1 MRHKFSAVLLP
12 FAAGLLGGMVAP
24 SLVVQAQRLEATLMA
39 ESVTAQFM
47 RVVGGNSNVEGSD
60 RIQLATQWNGAGPNL
75 RLLGPDGQT
84 RRVVISAGGIEV
96 PDPDGSGMNVYNQNG
111 VVVGRFGQGRG
122 PFGNQ
127 PLRNVLFLSDQ
138 NGKQRILLAVDS
150 NGNPTIRL
158 MDAFGNI
165 IWSAP

>member
-1 MRHKFSAVLLP
+1 MRHKFLAVLFP
-12 FAAGLLGGMVAP
+12 FAAGLLGGMAGP

-47 RVVGGNSNVEGSD
+47 RVVGANSDAAGSD
-60 RIQLATQWNGAGPNL
+60 RIQLATQWNGAGPNV

-122 PFGNQ
+122 PLGNQ
-127 PLRNVLFLSDQ
+127 PLRNLLFLSDQ

-150 NGNPTIRL
+150 SGNPTIKL

>member
-1 MRHKFSAVLLP
+1 MRRKFLPMLLP
-12 FAAGLLGGMVAP
+12 FAAGLLGGMVARP
-24 SLVVQAQRLEATLMA
+24 LVVQAQRLEATLMA

-47 RVVGGNSNVEGSD
+47 RVIGASSAVTGSD
-60 RIQLATQWNGAGPNL
+60 RIQLGTQWNGAGPNV

-111 VVVGRFGQGRG
+111 IVVGRFGQGRG

-127 PLRNVLFLSDQ
+127 PLRNLLFLSDQ

-150 NGNPTIRL
+150 SGNPTIRL
-158 MDAFGNI
+158 MDALGNT

>member
-1 MRHKFSAVLLP
+1 MRHKFLAVLLP
-12 FAAGLLGGMVAP
+12 FAAGLFGGMVARP
-24 SLVVQAQRLEATLMA
+24 LAVQAQRLEATLMA
-39 ESVTAQFM
+39 ESVTARFM
-47 RVVGGNSNVEGSD
+47 RVVGADSDVAGSD
-60 RIQLATQWNGAGPNL
+60 RIQLATQWDGAGPNV
-75 RLLGPDGQT
+75 RLLGPGQT

-122 PFGNQ
+122 PLGNQ
-127 PLRNVLFLSDQ
+127 PLRNLLFLSDQ

-150 NGNPTIRL
+150 SGNPTIRL
-158 MDAFGNI
+158 LDAFGNV

>member
-1 MRHKFSAVLLP
+1 MRHKFLAVLLP
-12 FAAGLLGGMVAP
+12 FAAGLLGGMAGP

-47 RVVGGNSNVEGSD
+47 RVVGANSDVAGSD
-60 RIQLATQWNGAGPNL
+60 RIQLATQWNGAGPNV

-122 PFGNQ
+122 PLGNQ
-127 PLRNVLFLSDQ
+127 PLRNLLFLSDQ

-150 NGNPTIRL
+150 SGNPTIRL
-158 MDAFGNI
+158 MDALGNI

>member
-1 MRHKFSAVLLP
+1 MRHKFLAMLLP
-12 FAAGLLGGMVAP
+12 VAAGLFGGMVARP
-24 SLVVQAQRLEATLMA
+24 LVIEAQRLEATLMG
-39 ESVTAQFM
+39 ESITAQFM
-47 RVVGGNSNVEGSD
+47 RVIGAGNDVAGSD
-60 RIQLATQWNGAGPNL
+60 RIQLATQWDGGGPNV

-96 PDPDGSGMNVYNQNG
+96 PDPDGSGMNVYNQKG

-122 PFGNQ
+122 PLGNQ
-127 PLRNVLFLSDQ
+127 PLRNLLFLSDQ

-150 NGNPTIRL
+150 SGNPTIRL
-158 MDAFGNI
+158 MDAYGNI

>member
-1 MRHKFSAVLLP
+1 MRHRFLAVLLP
-12 FAAGLLGGMVAP
+12 FAAGLLGGIVARP
-24 SLVVQAQRLEATLMA
+24 LVVQAQRLEATLMA
-39 ESVTAQFM
+39 ESVTAQLM
-47 RVVGGNSNVEGSD
+47 RVVGAHNVAGSD
-60 RIQLATQWNGAGPNL
+60 RIQLATQWGGAGPNV

-122 PFGNQ
+122 PLGNQ
-127 PLRNVLFLSDQ
+127 PLRNLLFLSDQ

-150 NGNPTIRL
+150 SGNPTIRL

>member
-1 MRHKFSAVLLP
+1 MRHKFLAVVFP
-12 FAAGLLGGMVAP
+12 FAAGLLGGMAGP

-47 RVVGGNSNVEGSD
+47 RVVGANSDVAGSD
-60 RIQLATQWNGAGPNL
+60 RLQLATQWNGAGPNV

-122 PFGNQ
+122 PLGNQ
-127 PLRNVLFLSDQ
+127 PLRNLLFLSDQ

-150 NGNPTIRL
+150 SGNPTIRL
-158 MDAFGNI
+158 MDALGNI

>member
-1 MRHKFSAVLLP
+1 MRHTLAMLLP
-12 FAAGLLGGMVAP
+12 FVAGLLGGTLARP
-24 SLVVQAQRLEATLMA
+24 LAVQAQRLEAALRA

-47 RVVGGNSNVEGSD
+47 RVVGVDTAVAGSD
-60 RIQLATQWNGAGPNL
+60 RIQLATQWDGDGPNV

-84 RRVVISAGGIEV
+84 KRVVISAGGIEV

-122 PFGNQ
+122 PLGNQ
-127 PLRNVLFLSDQ
+127 PLRNLMFLSDQ
-138 NGKQRILLAVDS
+138 NGKQRIVLAVDS
-150 NGNPTIRL
+150 SGNPTIRL
-158 MDAFGNI
+158 MDALGNV

>member
-1 MRHKFSAVLLP
+1 MRHKFLAALLP
-12 FAAGLLGGMVAP
+12 FAAGVLGGTIAQPLVA
-24 SLVVQAQRLEATLMA
+24 QAQRLEATLWA

-47 RVVGGNSNVEGSD
+47 RVVGSDRDVAGND
-60 RIQLATQWNGAGPNL
+60 RIQLGTQWDYAGPNV

-96 PDPDGSGMNVYNQNG
+96 PDLDGAGMNVYNQSG

-122 PFGNQ
+122 PRGNQ
-127 PLRNVLFLSDQ
+127 PLRNLLFLSDQ
-138 NGKQRILLAVDS
+138 DGKQRILLAVDS
-150 NGNPTIRL
+150 SGNPTIRL
-158 MDAFGNI
+158 MDSFGNI

>member
-1 MRHKFSAVLLP
+1 VRHKFLATLLP
-12 FAAGLLGGMVAP
+12 FAAGLLGGTVAQP
-24 SLVVQAQRLEATLMA
+24 LAVQAQRLEATLRA
-39 ESVTAQFM
+39 ESITAQFM
-47 RVVGGNSNVEGSD
+47 RVIGADRDVAGSD
-60 RIQLATQWNGAGPNL
+60 RIQLATQWDGAGPNV
-75 RLLGPDGQT
+75 RLLGPDGHT

-122 PFGNQ
+122 PLGNQ
-127 PLRNVLFLSDQ
+127 PLRNLLFLSDQ
-138 NGKQRILLAVDS
+138 NGKQRIVLAVDAS
-150 NGNPTIRL
+150 GNPTIRL

>member
-1 MRHKFSAVLLP
+1 MQHKFLAALLP
-12 FAAGLLGGMVAP
+12 FAAGLLGGTIAQPLVA
-24 SLVVQAQRLEATLMA
+24 QAQRLKATLWA

-47 RVVGGNSNVEGSD
+47 RVVGSDSNVAGSD
-60 RIQLATQWNGAGPNL
+60 RIQLGTQWDYAGPNV

-84 RRVVISAGGIEV
+84 RRVVISSGGIEV
-96 PDPDGSGMNVYNQNG
+96 PDPDGAGMNVYNQSG

-122 PFGNQ
+122 PLGNQ
-127 PLRNVLFLSDQ
+127 PLRNLLFLSDQ

-150 NGNPTIRL
+150 SGNPTIRL